1 MWREPSYLSLY
12 QPTWKTLKALG
23 SRLRGNDDAGR
34 GDGAGDG
41 SGAGRDASKLP
52 RSSDARH
59 PAWRGWRRLLTWLR
73 WGTFAFLL
81 SLLLLD
87 FAFPPKLPEARDTS
101 PVVVARVGTPL
112 RAFADAQCGWR
123 YPHAPDAVSAISL
136 ERERCVEG

>member
-23 SRLRGNDDAGR
+23 YRLRGNDDAGR

-41 SGAGRDASKLP
+41 SGAGRDASQLP

-59 PAWRGWRRLLTWLR
+59 PAWRGWRRMLPWLR
-73 WGTFAFLL
+73 GGPVAFLL

-87 FAFPPKLPEARDTS
+87 FAFPPRLPQSSDPSTVRDARD
-101 PVVVARVGTPL
+101 GTPR
-112 RAFADAQCGWR
+112 RAFAAT
-123 YPHAPDAVSAISL
+123 
-136 ERERCVEG
+136 